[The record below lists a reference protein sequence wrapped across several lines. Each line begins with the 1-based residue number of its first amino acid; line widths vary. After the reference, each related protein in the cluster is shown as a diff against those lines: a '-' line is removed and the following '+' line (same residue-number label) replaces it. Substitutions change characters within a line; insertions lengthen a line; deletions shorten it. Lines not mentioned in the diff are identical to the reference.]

1 MEKSSHCLSL
11 ILQLYGHKLSCNPS
25 PEVVEC
31 LVIVAGLD
39 KNSLQRRAL
48 RIMKAAMSN
57 GVRIHPGNEL
67 INKLKKSDDKDVVEL
82 TREIWNV

>member
-1 MEKSSHCLSL
+1 MSL